1 MVVVG
6 GAIISFAYLAKN
18 FDGITQACQ
27 SINGM
32 MGGPTLGLFTAG
44 VFVPFVTELPA
55 MIGLISGLGVSI
67 WVFIGQNKFKPGPQW
82 TRLGFTSSFE
92 LAYSNVS
99 NKIA

>member
-1 MVVVG
+1 MVAVG

-32 MGGPTLGLFTAG
+32 IGGPTLGLFTLG

-67 WVFIGQNKFKPGPQW
+67 WVFIGQNTFKPGPNW
-82 TRLGFTSSFE
+82 TRPGFLTREFFNTFIAFLGSS
-92 LAYSNVS
+92 
-99 NKIA
+99 